1 MDFEFDVERGAA
13 PTVVRVAG
21 VNVRRGSR
29 VRLHPHP
36 GADAFDLAL
45 AGRIGTV
52 AGIEQDFE
60 DKLHLAVTLED
71 DPGAD
76 LGAERQP
83 GHRFFF
89 APDEVEPLDGGDS
102 GAAGRVL
109 VAGIGNVFLAD
120 DGFGVA
126 VAQALLTR
134 PRRAG
139 VQVVDFGIRGL
150 DLAYALQDG
159 WDAVLFVDAA
169 PRGLPPGTLS
179 VVEPAVDAAPASPNP
194 HAMDPVSV
202 LRLAR
207 TLGGIPAYVRIVAC
221 EPQVLVR
228 PDQSEMVM
236 ELSPPVRAA
245 VDEAVRLVE
254 QVIDEIASEE
264 EIS

>member
-1 MDFEFDVERGAA
+1 VGFDFDVERGAA
-13 PTVVRVAG
+13 PIVVRVAG
-21 VNVRRGSR
+21 VDVRRGSR

-60 DKLHLAVTLED
+60 EKLHLAVTLED

-76 LGAERQP
+76 LGEARQP

-89 APDEVEPLDGGDS
+89 APDEVEPLDRDDTV
-102 GAAGRVL
+102 AAPRVL

-120 DGFGVA
+120 DGFGV
-126 VAQALLTR
+126 VVVQALLTQA
-134 PRRAG
+134 RRAG
-139 VQVVDFGIRGL
+139 VHIVDFGIRGL

-159 WDAVLFVDAA
+159 WDAVIFVDAA
-169 PRGLPPGTLS
+169 PRGLAPGTLS
-179 VVEPAVDAAPASPNP
+179 VIEPAVDAEPASPSA

-207 TLGGIPAYVRIVAC
+207 TLGHVPACVRIVAC
-221 EPQVLVR
+221 EPQILVP
-228 PDQSEMVM
+228 PDDPEMVM

-245 VDEAVRLVE
+245 VDGAVRLVQ
-254 QVIDEIASEE
+254 QVIDEIVSEE